1 MPCRNAS
8 RGLLRFVPR
17 LRAHLRARGG
27 FARHPRRQ
35 RSRAAFWWEAPNE
48 RVQLG
53 PEGAWA
59 PIYKGERTLGLFGSI
74 PLRREKRGEM
84 EKSAALGHRAP
95 TAAERWESAEHGD
108 EQRERECKS
117 ERHPLANPRAWSI
130 FFFWRGVSGKR
141 RGKKKTKQTR
151 KEKPPPKRN
160 CPKYK
165 RCPHRSVLSAAAA
178 PRHCPGGERPFAVR
192 RCAAKGDRR
201 AAERSART
209 DPTLRQTPGRRSAGV
224 GITVGFVFHR

>member
-27 FARHPRRQ
+27 FVRHPRRQ

-48 RVQLG
+48 RVQLR

-74 PLRREKRGEM
+74 PFRREKRGEM

-117 ERHPLANPRAWSI
+117 ERHPPANPRAWSI
-130 FFFWRGVSGKR
+130 FFLEGGEWEKKGK
-141 RGKKKTKQTR
+141 KKKTKQTR

-178 PRHCPGGERPFAVR
+178 PRHCPGGERPFVVR

>member
-27 FARHPRRQ
+27 FVRHPRRQ

-117 ERHPLANPRAWSI
+117 ERHPPANPRAWSI
-130 FFFWRGVSGKR
+130 FFWRGVSGKR
-141 RGKKKTKQTR
+141 REKKKNQTN
-151 KEKPPPKRN
+151 PKRKT
-160 CPKYK
+160 PSKTK
-165 RCPHRSVLSAAAA
+165 LPQIQTLPTPLRAERCGGPAAL
-178 PRHCPGGERPFAVR
+178 PGRGTAL
-192 RCAAKGDRR
+192 RCASVRG
-201 AAERSART
+201 
-209 DPTLRQTPGRRSAGV
+209 
-224 GITVGFVFHR
+224 